1 MKETTAQSYL
11 EILCHCPYCDFV
23 NDVLEDVREVLPW
36 GELSA
41 DKLEVEKKCEECNQT
56 FIITD
61 VFY

>member
-11 EILCHCPYCDFV
+11 EILCHCPHCDFV

-41 DKLEVEKKCEECNQT
+41 DE
-56 FIITD
+56 I
-61 VFY
+61 